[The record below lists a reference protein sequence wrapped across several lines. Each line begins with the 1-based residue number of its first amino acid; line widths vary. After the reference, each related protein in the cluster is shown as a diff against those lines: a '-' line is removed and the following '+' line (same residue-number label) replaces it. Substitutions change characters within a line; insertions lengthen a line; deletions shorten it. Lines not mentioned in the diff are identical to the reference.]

1 MAEEQLG
8 IPALLDASDL
18 VSMDV
23 PDELSIMTYVSSLYF
38 HLSKLNNS
46 GKQML
51 IEKNSIIPAC
61 NEISG

>member
-38 HLSKLNNS
+38 HLSKLNNP

-51 IEKNSIIPAC
+51 IEIN
-61 NEISG
+61 